1 MNFKRWLIGL
11 LLIICLFLSVSAI
24 GAVDD
29 SNQLVNDTTGDA
41 LTVSEG
47 DNLETADNEILSAGE
62 GSFSDLSGEISEKS
76 EYKLERDYTFN
87 EQTDSGLTGGIEI
100 SNNITIDGQGHTID
114 AKGKARI
121 FYIYISGTADITLKN
136 IIFTNA
142 RASYGGAIYWAPDY
156 GDGNIIN
163 CTFINN
169 VATGQSGGAAIYEY
183 AGISNVINSTFINNT
198 ASSYALYLPAT
209 KVFNSI
215 FLNNGQT
222 TLYGPNLEADYNW
235 FGNTVDNYDTAPSVT
250 TSIAVTKW
258 YVLNI
263 TTNSANNVATLTL
276 NNLYDGTEIKPC
288 DTYALPSVEFNVWG
302 TNATLNK
309 DKVTLDANGNG
320 SFGFTVTEAT
330 GNLTASC
337 DGVSFTKNVIN
348 LADEGTISALNTK
361 ITEAIANGESEVKLY
376 NDYNYTDSVLVK
388 NTIAGGSNNGIGIAT
403 DFTIDGQGF
412 TIGGNNKGG
421 RIIYFR
427 DSSKNLILKNINFV
441 NCKDAYGGAIYA
453 TCKNL
458 EIINCTFTDGTAT
471 GNPGAALYAN
481 VYGHYLIK
489 NSIFTN
495 NQLLAAGKNGGAI
508 AIYTNQGTTG
518 EILNCSF
525 INNQGTSRGGAIFV
539 NSNGGVG
546 GDTLNINGCLFKG
559 NVGNDVGSSIYIH
572 SPCSYS
578 ISNSIIL
585 DTGNCIILS
594 DAQGN
599 VDYNWWGCTVD
610 DYSTFAPENIKY
622 GTQTAQTIPVNKWL
636 YLDVVVD
643 NDNSVAFVSLN
654 NLNDGTVYENYALPK
669 ITLNVSATNANPN
682 TDTIT
687 LNENGQATINYEMT
701 DKTGTLTVSYD
712 DIEITKEIKLFVQD
726 SFTSLKKQIDE
737 NEESIFYLN
746 QEYTYNSGFDEGLTR
761 GIEITK
767 SITIDGNGYTIDAKG
782 LSNIFY
788 LNDDSNSQ
796 ILILK
801 NIIFANANGTN
812 GAAVYF
818 KGNKIE
824 IINCTFINNT
834 AQSQGDA
841 VYIDGAASNENEI
854 TGSTFINNSGAN
866 SVVYVNSN
874 AELNL
879 SNSIFIGN
887 YAAVDV
893 KGNANV
899 VADYNWWGNVDED
912 KTNAPNVDGATVNNW
927 LVLKI
932 TADTDTNIATVSLN
946 NLYDGNVV
954 SVYEN
959 YALPSINVDINGIN
973 VTVQKSTVTLDNEGK
988 ANTTLK
994 LLRPDAVLTASYEG
1008 IETNAEIHYVIV
1020 DDGSFKALNDIVRF
1034 SSEND
1039 VIELTQ
1045 DYVYSDSD
1053 TITTGIQITKTLTI
1067 NGNNHIIDA
1076 KGKSGIFLINSPNVV
1091 FKNIIFKNGIFDNGG
1106 AIYASQNADYL
1117 TVDNCTFI
1125 NNTATNTDGGAI
1137 WSGSYYFG
1145 RIVNSTF
1152 INNTSVEDGAAFF
1165 TYSFYEDAVVDR
1177 CVFINNSAQYSVI
1190 YAYYMYD
1197 FHDSIFLDNVGDK
1210 LIGGRYAS
1218 SGTVGNN
1225 WYGNTYD
1232 DYNSQPV
1239 QMAVYNYNWLYL
1251 NIKFNETHA
1260 IVSLNNL
1267 YTKSSGS
1274 SSVYS
1279 NYNLPEITLNVN
1291 STTLN
1296 LETDTI
1302 TLDSKGKAIVPYALI
1317 GDEGALTVSYGGISF
1332 TKDRVLPEFGSLQ
1345 TLIDNAEENSIIELS
1360 QNYTYNAA
1368 DEITKGIII
1377 NKNIT
1382 IDGKGHT
1389 IDVKQMTRIF
1399 NVQALN
1405 VTFKNIIF
1413 VNGKSNL
1420 RYDDGGNHGGAIYYK
1435 LDNTEAVNFNV
1446 INCTFINN
1454 IADVDNYNMKYS
1466 GGAIYIKAN
1475 EGRYNIED
1483 CTFINNTAKD
1493 KGGAIYLN
1501 TKNAE
1506 ISLYNSTFMGNKA
1519 EHDGALYVET
1529 NATDVTIDKCLFR
1542 GNGATA
1548 TSSYSS
1554 NGNAIIWKSINDSG
1568 NSVLKNSIIIDN
1580 GYNKANTQYTFLLIS
1595 GNVNID
1601 GNWWG
1606 TTYQNHP
1613 ETFNSFFVNGATPNS
1628 WLFIKSEVF
1637 PEKLNFNET
1646 ATVKYVLYS
1655 HDGTQISEF
1664 DNTKLPYV
1672 EFDVICDKGE
1682 LNKDHVSLNEEF
1694 IYMPTQ
1700 PGNALIDIYCNSL
1713 PYETTI
1719 HGSYFGLK
1727 VDIPFVM
1734 YANQNNLNINKLI
1747 KTANNY
1753 YTHVTVTCNDS
1764 SILGIDQQSSN
1775 KYISAYTKGGTA
1787 KLTFSYD
1794 GYYSGYPDAE
1804 ELELVVNVFKVP
1816 LTINVT
1822 NIEGNEITLNVG
1834 DTLDLDIAFEIDPIH
1849 KGYAPAWMTLGF
1861 KCDSSIIS
1869 FTYDN
1874 GERPENG
1881 SYYPTGHIV
1890 TKIGGTTNLT
1900 LYSTS
1905 SKFAFENYTL
1915 KITVNKIPTEIT
1927 LDDDDSFKVDDT
1939 SKLNSTFL
1947 INGTPST
1954 VALIYESSD
1963 ENVINFTSS
1972 AGDFKA
1978 IGNGTA
1984 VLTVRFAG
1992 NSTHE
1997 NSSKTITVTVTKY
2010 ETTTSITS
2018 DKELSLKI
2026 DDESQITVD
2035 LTCEGVSLVGVINYA
2050 SSDESVAIVDSN
2062 GKITAV
2068 GEGSAIITAKYDGN
2082 YKYANSSDSLMVT
2095 VSKIDSSITINTDN
2109 PLEINVFDESQ
2120 IDAVLNHI
2128 GNLSYAS
2135 SNPEVVTVNQT
2146 TGRITAKAGGRANI
2160 TVSYSGDNKYEKAED
2175 VNLTVIVKK
2184 LPSHITVDGSIS
2196 VDVDANNNIVATID
2210 NDRTLRYVSANPS
2223 IVTVDENT
2231 GVITG
2236 VIGGTANVTVI
2247 FDEDGQYLADE
2258 ANVTVTV
2265 NKLQSTFT
2273 IENPLIEMDVY
2284 GNALIVAS
2292 SNNDGEI
2299 SYASCDV
2306 LIATVDGNNVTALKG
2321 GKVNITLSVAETDR
2335 YLSNATNITVTINK
2349 LQSTIVVT
2357 DAITVNVDERKSLD
2371 ATVDKNRQLRYLST
2385 NPNIVTVNSD
2395 GEITGVIGGT
2405 ANVTVIFDEDDQYL
2419 GSEVNV
2425 TVTVNKLQ
2433 STFTIENPIIEMDV
2447 YGNALIIAS
2456 SNNDGEITYVSCDAL
2471 IATVDGNK
2479 VTALKGG
2486 KVNVT
2491 VSVAETERYLA
2502 NETNVTIT
2510 VNKLQSTIA
2519 AVTSMSVDVDGTND
2533 IVASVDENRQLR
2545 FVSCNGSIV
2554 SVGELTGVVTG
2565 VIGGTANVTVIFDE
2579 DGQYLGSEVNVTVT
2593 VNKLHSTFTIDN
2605 PVIEMDVYG
2614 NALIIASSNNDGEI
2628 TYVSCDALIATVD
2641 GNKVTALKGGKVNV
2655 TVSVAETERY
2665 LANETN
2671 VTITV
2676 NKLQS
2681 TIAAVTSMSVDVDG
2695 TNDIVASV
2703 DENRQ
2708 LRFVSCNGSI
2718 VSVGELTGVVTGV
2731 IGGTANVTV
2740 IFDEDDQYLRSEVNV
2755 TVTVNKLRS
2764 TFTIDDPSIFVDVYG
2779 NVLIDISSNND
2790 GILSFVSC
2798 DDSIATVDGNNVTGL
2813 KGGKVNVTVSAV
2825 ETERYLANE
2834 TYVTIT
2840 VNKIQPTIVVASSMS
2855 VDVDET
2861 KSMGATVNENRP
2873 LYYLSTNSSIVTVN
2887 ANGEIT
2893 GIIGGTA
2900 IVEVIFDEDD
2910 QYLADKVSVTVTVK
2924 KLPSI
2929 FTNGPMSLSVDE
2941 NATINSVLNHDG
2953 AVHYEFDSTKLNVTE
2968 DGLVIAL
2975 AGGVH
2980 TIVVIFDG
2988 NERYLENSS
2997 TVTVTVS
3004 RLPADYEDEAI
3015 NLTVFDTSNIEYL
3028 ITGYDHTNSV
3038 YSSSN
3043 ETVFT
3048 VDSNGIIT
3056 AHAGGSAL
3064 LNIKFPETDRYL
3076 GDSINITVN
3085 IKKLPTILTAE
3096 NQISVNAYETKD
3108 LGIIAN
3114 HNRQLIYESSNPNI
3128 VTVDDDGLIKGII
3141 GGTAFITVRYDED
3154 GQYLANSTRVDV
3166 TVNKLPSNINVET
3179 QAFEM
3184 YIDDEAIIQAT
3195 TDNDGGLFFTTKSS
3209 IISLSGNGKVTGLS
3223 EGTADVIIAV
3233 FETDTHLSNRTT
3245 LKVTVKKIPT
3255 AINVEELQLTIDVDD
3270 SILINASLNHTG
3282 AGPLTY
3288 TSSNP
3293 EVVSVDGD
3301 GRICALIG
3309 GEANI
3314 TVSYSGDDKYVAAE
3328 DVIVNVVSNRL
3339 PTVIQVNETISV
3351 DVYGNNTIIVLNG
3364 EGRHVHYLST
3374 NPDIVTVNESTGVIT
3389 GVIGGTANVT
3399 VIFDENERYLP
3410 GEVNVTVTVN
3420 KLPSIFTNGP
3430 MSLSVDENAIIN
3442 SVLNHGGAVRYEFDS
3457 TKLNV
3462 TGDGLVIA
3470 LAGGVHTIVVIF
3482 DGNERYL
3489 ENTSTVTVTVNRLP
3503 AEYDGSPINLS
3514 VFDTSNIE
3522 NIVIGY
3528 DHTSSVY
3535 SSSNETVFTVD
3546 ENGLITAHAGGSAQ
3560 LNIQIPETDRYNA
3573 DSINITVN
3581 VEKLPSIFTGDNQI
3595 SVKVGETKDL
3605 AVKVNHNRQLI
3616 YESGNL
3622 DIVTVDD
3629 NGLIKGIIGGTA
3641 FITVRYDGD
3650 DQYLANSTKVSVT
3663 VNKLPSN
3670 INVETPPITIH
3681 IGDETRVNATTD
3693 NDGGLFFT
3701 TNSSIISLSGDGK
3714 VTGLSQGTADIV
3726 IAVFET
3732 DTHLSNRTTLK
3743 VTVKKIP
3750 TAISV
3755 EGLQLTVDVDES
3767 ILINASL
3774 NHPEAGPLNFTS
3786 SNPEVVSVDGEGR
3799 ICALIGGEANITI
3812 SYEGNDK
3819 YAAAQ
3824 DVIVNVVSNRLPT
3837 VIKVNDTFSLK
3848 VDDSVMIGAFPSH
3861 DGMQLKYLV
3870 GNSSVITIDG
3880 ATGEITAIAEG
3891 VTDVTISC
3899 EGTDKYLKA
3908 ENVTVSVEVTRIQ
3921 TEINISSENPIEIN
3935 VFDESAI
3942 IARLNYT
3949 QAGILTYTSSDEN
3962 VVTVDGDG
3970 MITAIGGG
3978 KANITVSYAG
3988 NYKYAPAE
3996 NVTVSVVVNKLAS
4009 SIIVDDE
4016 LSVDV
4021 DNSKSLNAYME
4032 IDRPLRYVS
4041 NNESIAFVDDYG
4053 FVTGLIGG
4061 KTNITVIFD
4070 GDSQYEGCE
4079 ANVTV
4084 TVNKLASKI
4093 DVESQHLVIEVGS
4106 NAEIIATTNS
4116 DAYLAYVSLN
4126 STIASV
4132 NGIVVTGVIGG
4143 TVNVTVSVPES
4154 DRYLASEVNVTV
4166 VVNKLQSVI
4175 IIEND
4180 NLEVDVDGTVN
4191 IVATTNSDG
4200 NLTYVSLDSAVAS
4213 VEGNVVTGVAGGT
4226 VKVSVSVAETDKY
4239 LANEANVTV
4248 VVNKLQSVINLES
4261 DSLVVDVDGTV
4272 NIVATTNSDGNLTY
4286 VSLDSAVA
4294 SVEGNVV
4301 TGVAGGTVKVSVSV
4315 AETDK
4320 YLANEANV
4328 TVVVNKL
4335 QSVINL
4341 ESDSLVVDVDG
4352 NVLINASTNSDAGLT
4367 YVSLDPAV
4375 AAVEGNVVTGISS
4388 GIVNVTLSV
4397 SETARYLAKD
4407 MNVTVTVNKAKSVIS
4422 ANNITVYVDE
4432 TKSIDAT
4439 LNVDGNLR
4447 YINNNPELV
4456 LIDETGVVKG
4466 LIGGTAKITIIFDE
4480 TDKYL
4485 GSEVNVTVTVNK
4497 LHSVIDLESDSLVVE
4512 VEGNVLINASTN
4524 SDAGLI
4530 YESLDE
4536 SVATVNLNNVTALI
4550 GGKVIVSV
4558 SVPESDRYLKNSVN
4572 VTVVVK
4578 KHDSII
4584 SIENDEIAVEVDG
4597 KQQIVASTNS
4607 DRPII
4612 FFTTSPI
4619 ISIGGTGMVTGV
4631 SNGTAEVI
4639 LNVAESDKYS
4649 ANTSVVIVKVNKVP
4663 TAISVNES
4671 ISVTVD
4677 DEINVNAAL
4686 NHEGQLSF
4694 TSLDESIA
4702 SVDAQGNIKAVK
4714 VGKTQIIVSFEENEK
4729 YLGNSIT
4736 VDVTVNKMDIPI
4748 NDTIS
4753 MDLQDASR
4761 TPTFSIDLPNA
4772 TGNFS
4777 VIVDGKEIGPVGLKE
4792 GKANITVP
4800 ELAYGSHNVTVVYSG
4815 DDKYGSI
4822 AQNTTVNITKPVLS
4836 ENKDIAMLYTANAEY
4851 KVHVTVEGKAI
4862 FGQIVTFKFNGKT
4875 YDVKTDK
4882 NGYATFK
4889 LPTAKPKKAKYTITA
4904 TFHNVTVK
4912 NKVKV
4917 NSIIKA
4923 KNLKIKKS
4931 KRVVKI
4937 KVSLKKVNGKYL
4949 KGKQLKLKIKGK
4961 TLKAK
4966 TNKKGVAT
4974 FKLKKKVLKK
4984 LKAGKKY
4991 KYKVIYGKDVVTKKL
5006 KVKR

>member
-1 MNFKRWLIGL
+1 MDMNFKKS
-11 LLIICLFLSVSAI
+11 LIIMLSVLFVLMVISSVNATDSLTDTVNATNENVD
-24 GAVDD
+24 AV
-29 SNQLVNDTTGDA
+29 NLANDENDG
-41 LTVSEG
+41 
-47 DNLETADNEILSAGE
+47 EILGDGDVGTFDELYSEINGNTSKNYIE
-62 GSFSDLSGEISEKS
+62 LGKDYHGSYDNG
-76 EYKLERDYTFN
+76 N
-87 EQTDSGLTGGIEI
+87 GIQI
-100 SNNITIDGQGHTID
+100 NRANVVIDGKGHTID
-114 AKGKARI
+114 C
-121 FYIYISGTADITLKN
+121 SGESSRMFNIRVDGITLKN
-136 IIFTNA
+136 ITFIGGTYG
-142 RASYGGAIYWAPDY
+142 YGGAIYTNKY
-156 GDGNIIN
+156 ITIIN
-163 CTFINN
+163 CTFKDNHATGTGSGYGGGAIYCSNIKISAYNCKFINN
-169 VATGQSGGAAIYEY
+169 HANLNGGAILAAGSSSDDMEIFNCTFVDNVADDSGGAIYTKAY
-183 AGISNVINSTFINNT
+183 NRLGNVINSTFIHNNAKTGGVIYNYADAANIDRCIFINNT
-198 ASSYALYLPAT
+198 AT
-209 KVFNSI
+209 NSI
-215 FLNNGQT
+215 FFEYGISVNNSILINNIAEKMFDSGSPTIGNNWWGTTADNYQDGVMIDGKAITKYYVLDMYLDNNNGEATVSLNNFYENGILISSYQ
-222 TLYGPNLEADYNW
+222 D
-235 FGNTVDNYDTAPSVT
+235 
-250 TSIAVTKW
+250 
-258 YVLNI
+258 
-263 TTNSANNVATLTL
+263 
-276 NNLYDGTEIKPC
+276 
-288 DTYALPSVEFNVWG
+288 YALPSIKFNIKAIG
-302 TNATLNK
+302 TTADGDSIVL
-309 DKVTLDANGNG
+309 G
-320 SFGFTVTEAT
+320 SSGVNTFTY
-330 GNLTASC
+330 
-337 DGVSFTKNVIN
+337 N
-348 LADEGTISALNTK
+348 LADAYSIS
-361 ITEAIANGESEVKLY
+361 I
-376 NDYNYTDSVLVK
+376 
-388 NTIAGGSNNGIGIAT
+388 NNGLIELTREIKPTFILLNNKIAT
-403 DFTIDGQGF
+403 DGVNEINLEQDYEWDSSKDASLTKGITFAKDMTIDGQ
-412 TIGGNNKGG
+412 
-421 RIIYFR
+421 
-427 DSSKNLILKNINFV
+427 SHV
-441 NCKDAYGGAIYA
+441 
-453 TCKNL
+453 
-458 EIINCTFTDGTAT
+458 
-471 GNPGAALYAN
+471 
-481 VYGHYLIK
+481 
-489 NSIFTN
+489 
-495 NQLLAAGKNGGAI
+495 
-508 AIYTNQGTTG
+508 
-518 EILNCSF
+518 
-525 INNQGTSRGGAIFV
+525 
-539 NSNGGVG
+539 
-546 GDTLNINGCLFKG
+546 
-559 NVGNDVGSSIYIH
+559 
-572 SPCSYS
+572 
-578 ISNSIIL
+578 
-585 DTGNCIILS
+585 
-594 DAQGN
+594 
-599 VDYNWWGCTVD
+599 
-610 DYSTFAPENIKY
+610 
-622 GTQTAQTIPVNKWL
+622 
-636 YLDVVVD
+636 
-643 NDNSVAFVSLN
+643 
-654 NLNDGTVYENYALPK
+654 
-669 ITLNVSATNANPN
+669 
-682 TDTIT
+682 
-687 LNENGQATINYEMT
+687 
-701 DKTGTLTVSYD
+701 
-712 DIEITKEIKLFVQD
+712 
-726 SFTSLKKQIDE
+726 
-737 NEESIFYLN
+737 
-746 QEYTYNSGFDEGLTR
+746 
-761 GIEITK
+761 
-767 SITIDGNGYTIDAKG
+767 IDAKG
-782 LSNIFY
+782 SINIFY
-788 LNDDSNSQ
+788 FDDISGSYS
-796 ILILK
+796 LTLK
-801 NIIFANANGTN
+801 NIIFKNAITTTN

-824 IINCTFINNT
+824 IVNCTFINNT
-834 AQSQGDA
+834 ADLNGD
-841 VYIDGAASNENEI
+841 VIYIADSKSNSNKI
-854 TGSTFINNSGAN
+854 TESLFINNSGVN
-866 SVVYVNSN
+866 SVVYSN
-874 AELNL
+874 LDATDAKLELT
-879 SNSIFIGN
+879 NSIFLKN
-887 YAAVDV
+887 S
-893 KGNANV
+893 
-899 VADYNWWGNVDED
+899 
-912 KTNAPNVDGATVNNW
+912 ATVNIKGTSNVIVEHNWCGNTIENYDDSDVSKVDGVTLNNW
-927 LVLKI
+927 LFLKI
-932 TADTDTNIATVSLN
+932 DADAVLSGNATLSLN
-946 NLYDGNVV
+946 NIYDGSEV
-954 SVYEN
+954 SVYGG
-959 YALPSINVDINGIN
+959 YSLPTLTLNLGGLNTSVQVSSISLDGDGQATYKFKMNKTNG
-973 VTVQKSTVTLDNEGK
+973 T
-988 ANTTLK
+988 
-994 LLRPDAVLTASYEG
+994 LTASYEDVTTTKELQY
-1008 IETNAEIHYVIV
+1008 ITN
-1020 DDGSFKALNDIVRF
+1020 DDGSFKALNEIIWF

-1039 VIELTQ
+1039 VIELTH
-1045 DYVYSDSD
+1045 DFVYSDSD
-1053 TITTGIQITKTLTI
+1053 TLTPGIQITKTLTI
-1067 NGNNHIIDA
+1067 NGNNHMIDA

-1091 FKNIIFKNGIFDNGG
+1091 FKNIIFKNGIFEKGG
-1106 AIYASQNADYL
+1106 AIYASQNADHL

-1137 WSGSYYFG
+1137 WSGSYRFG

-1152 INNTSVEDGAAFF
+1152 INNTAVEDGAAFF
-1165 TYSFYEDAVVDR
+1165 TYSFYEDAVIDR
-1177 CVFINNSAQYSVI
+1177 CLFINNSAQYTVI
-1190 YAYYMYD
+1190 YADYLYD
-1197 FHDSIFLDNVGDK
+1197 LHDSIFLDNVGNK
-1210 LIGGRYAS
+1210 LIDGTYAYY
-1218 SGTVGNN
+1218 GTVGNN
-1225 WYGNTYD
+1225 WYGNTFD

-1239 QMAVYNYNWLYL
+1239 QMPVYNYNWLYL

-1296 LETDTI
+1296 LETDAI
-1302 TLDSKGKAIVPYALI
+1302 TLDSNGRAIVSYTMI
-1317 GDEGALTVSYGGISF
+1317 GENGALTVSYGAISL
-1332 TKDRVLPEFGSLQ
+1332 TRDRVLPEFNSLQ
-1345 TLIDNAEENSIIELS
+1345 TLIDNAQENSVIELT
-1360 QNYTYNAA
+1360 QNYTYNAE

-1389 IDVKQMTRIF
+1389 IDAKDKSRIF
-1399 NVQALN
+1399 NIQALG

-1413 VNGKSNL
+1413 ANGNS
-1420 RYDDGGNHGGAIYYK
+1420 DHGSAICYEN
-1435 LDNTEAVNFNV
+1435 DNTEKINFE
-1446 INCTFINN
+1446 IFNCTFVNN
-1454 IADVDNYNMKYS
+1454 TANNPPS
-1466 GGAIYIKAN
+1466 LFEGSGAIYIKTN
-1475 EGRYNIED
+1475 CGDYKIIDSKFE
-1483 CTFINNTAKD
+1483 NNKAIPLGYAMS

-1501 TKNAE
+1501 VKNSE
-1506 ISLYNSTFMGNKA
+1506 VTIYNSSFISNSAYNG
-1519 EHDGALYVET
+1519 GALYVQTDNSET
-1529 NATDVTIDKCLFR
+1529 IIDKSLFR
-1542 GNGATA
+1542 NNNYYSTDSNRAT
-1548 TSSYSS
+1548 TIFWKTTND
-1554 NGNAIIWKSINDSG
+1554 NGNNM
-1568 NSVLKNSIIIDN
+1568 VKNSIFLDN
-1580 GYNKANTQYTFLLIS
+1580 RDSVWDNYATFVLNS

-1601 GNWWG
+1601 DNWWG
-1606 TTYQNHP
+1606 STRNNYNQFGQSNYIYTI
-1613 ETFNSFFVNGATPNS
+1613 GITPNS
-1628 WLFIKSEVF
+1628 WLF
-1637 PEKLNFNET
+1637 LNASVSSYIVPYNKT
-1646 ATVKYVLYS
+1646 STIYYILNSY
-1655 HDGTQISEF
+1655 DGENISNY
-1664 DNTKLPYV
+1664 DVSKLPHV
-1672 EFDVICDKGE
+1672 EFNVECDIGQLSK
-1682 LNKDHVSLNEEF
+1682 NNVSLDEEL
-1694 IYMPTQ
+1694 IYKSTL
-1700 PGNALIDIYCNSL
+1700 GNSIISITINNR
-1713 PYETTI
+1713 PYEFT
-1719 HGSYFGLK
+1719 LK
-1727 VDIPFVM
+1727 GPGIIPIVDEPFII
-1734 YANQNNLNINKLI
+1734 YANQGVSKRSLI
-1747 KTANNY
+1747 KTANGLYNP
-1753 YTHVTVTCNDS
+1753 VTITCNDTTL
-1764 SILGIDQQSSN
+1764 INLNGNHDID
-1775 KYISAYTKGGTA
+1775 AYSGKEGTV
-1787 KLTFSYD
+1787 KLTFTNTALTNYATDSYD
-1794 GYYSGYPDAE
+1794 FIVKVSQ
-1804 ELELVVNVFKVP
+1804 VP
-1816 LTINVT
+1816 LNITVT
-1822 NIEGNEITLNVG
+1822 NIESNEILLNVG
-1834 DTLDLDIAFEIDPIH
+1834 DTLNLDIAFEIDSTH
-1849 KGYAPAWMTLGF
+1849 AGYAPAWQILGF
-1861 KCDSSIIS
+1861 ECDSNIIS
-1869 FTYDN
+1869 FTYDD
-1874 GERPENG
+1874 GARPDNG
-1881 SYYPTGHIV
+1881 SYYPTGHINAKV
-1890 TKIGGTTNLT
+1890 GGTTNLT
-1900 LYSTS
+1900 IYSTS
-1905 SKFAFENYTL
+1905 KKFKWENYTI

-1939 SKLNSTFL
+1939 SKLNATFL

-1954 VALIYESSD
+1954 ASLIYESSD
-1963 ENVINFTSS
+1963 ENVINFTSNT
-1972 AGDFKA
+1972 GDFKA
-1978 IGNGTA
+1978 VGNGTA

-2018 DKELSLKI
+2018 DKELSLKV
-2026 DDESQITVD
+2026 DDESQISAD
-2035 LTCEGVSLVGVINYA
+2035 LTSEDPSFAGVISYA

-2068 GEGSAIITAKYDGN
+2068 GEGSVIITAKYDGN

-2109 PLEINVFDESQ
+2109 PLQINVFDESQ

-2160 TVSYSGDNKYEKAED
+2160 TVSYSGDHKYTKAED

-2184 LPSHITVDGSIS
+2184 LPSHITVDGAIS

-2210 NDRTLRYVSANPS
+2210 NGRTLRYVSANPS
-2223 IVTVDENT
+2223 IVTVDEST

-2273 IENPLIEMDVY
+2273 IESPMIEMDVY
-2284 GNALIVAS
+2284 GNALIIAS

-2299 SYASCDV
+2299 TYVSCDA
-2306 LIATVDGNNVTALKG
+2306 LIATVNGNNVTALKG
-2321 GKVNITLSVAETDR
+2321 GKVNVTLSVAETDR
-2335 YLSNATNITVTINK
+2335 YLANATNITVTVNK
-2349 LQSTIVVT
+2349 LQSTIVVV
-2357 DAITVNVDERKSLD
+2357 DAITINVDESKLLG
-2371 ATVDKNRQLRYLST
+2371 ATVDENRQLRFESADSG
-2385 NPNIVTVNSD
+2385 IVTVNDD

-2425 TVTVNKLQ
+2425 TVTVNKLEA
-2433 STFTIENPIIEMDV
+2433 TINVEPISVDV
-2447 YGNALIIAS
+2447 YQNKSLNAQIIS
-2456 SNNDGEITYVSCDAL
+2456 DGDILYTSTNPSIVTVNEIGYVTGV
-2471 IATVDGNK
+2471 I
-2479 VTALKGG
+2479 GG

-2491 VSVAETERYLA
+2491 ISVGETNRYLA
-2502 NETNVTIT
+2502 
-2510 VNKLQSTIA
+2510 K
-2519 AVTSMSVDVDGTND
+2519 
-2533 IVASVDENRQLR
+2533 
-2545 FVSCNGSIV
+2545 
-2554 SVGELTGVVTG
+2554 
-2565 VIGGTANVTVIFDE
+2565 VI
-2579 DGQYLGSEVNVTVT
+2579 NVTVT
-2593 VNKLHSTFTIDN
+2593 VN
-2605 PVIEMDVYG
+2605 
-2614 NALIIASSNNDGEI
+2614 
-2628 TYVSCDALIATVD
+2628 
-2641 GNKVTALKGGKVNV
+2641 
-2655 TVSVAETERY
+2655 
-2665 LANETN
+2665 
-2671 VTITV
+2671 
-2676 NKLQS
+2676 
-2681 TIAAVTSMSVDVDG
+2681 
-2695 TNDIVASV
+2695 
-2703 DENRQ
+2703 
-2708 LRFVSCNGSI
+2708 
-2718 VSVGELTGVVTGV
+2718 
-2731 IGGTANVTV
+2731 
-2740 IFDEDDQYLRSEVNV
+2740 
-2755 TVTVNKLRS
+2755 
-2764 TFTIDDPSIFVDVYG
+2764 
-2779 NVLIDISSNND
+2779 
-2790 GILSFVSC
+2790 
-2798 DDSIATVDGNNVTGL
+2798 
-2813 KGGKVNVTVSAV
+2813 
-2825 ETERYLANE
+2825 
-2834 TYVTIT
+2834 
-2840 VNKIQPTIVVASSMS
+2840 
-2855 VDVDET
+2855 
-2861 KSMGATVNENRP
+2861 
-2873 LYYLSTNSSIVTVN
+2873 
-2887 ANGEIT
+2887 
-2893 GIIGGTA
+2893 
-2900 IVEVIFDEDD
+2900 
-2910 QYLADKVSVTVTVK
+2910 

-2941 NATINSVLNHDG
+2941 NATINSTLNHDG
-2953 AVHYEFDSTKLNVTE
+2953 KVRYEFDSTKLNVTE

-2975 AGGVH
+2975 SGGVH
-2980 TIVVIFDG
+2980 TIVVKFDG
-2988 NERYLENSS
+2988 NEIYLENAS

-3004 RLPADYEDEAI
+3004 RLPADYVDEPI
-3015 NLTVFDTSNIEYL
+3015 NLTVFETSNIEFL
-3028 ITGYDHTNSV
+3028 IEGYDHTNSQ

-3048 VDSNGIIT
+3048 VDSNGLIT
-3056 AHAGGSAL
+3056 ANAGGSAL

-3076 GDSINITVN
+3076 GNSINITVN
-3085 IKKLPTILTAE
+3085 VKKLPTILTAD
-3096 NQISVNAYETKD
+3096 NQISVKVDETKN
-3108 LGIIAN
+3108 LAVSVN
-3114 HNRQLIYESSNPNI
+3114 HNRQLIYESSNPDI
-3128 VTVDDDGLIKGII
+3128 VTVDDNGLIKGII

-3154 GQYLANSTRVDV
+3154 GQYLANST
-3166 TVNKLPSNINVET
+3166 
-3179 QAFEM
+3179 
-3184 YIDDEAIIQAT
+3184 
-3195 TDNDGGLFFTTKSS
+3195 
-3209 IISLSGNGKVTGLS
+3209 
-3223 EGTADVIIAV
+3223 
-3233 FETDTHLSNRTT
+3233 
-3245 LKVTVKKIPT
+3245 
-3255 AINVEELQLTIDVDD
+3255 
-3270 SILINASLNHTG
+3270 
-3282 AGPLTY
+3282 
-3288 TSSNP
+3288 
-3293 EVVSVDGD
+3293 
-3301 GRICALIG
+3301 
-3309 GEANI
+3309 
-3314 TVSYSGDDKYVAAE
+3314 
-3328 DVIVNVVSNRL
+3328 
-3339 PTVIQVNETISV
+3339 
-3351 DVYGNNTIIVLNG
+3351 
-3364 EGRHVHYLST
+3364 
-3374 NPDIVTVNESTGVIT
+3374 
-3389 GVIGGTANVT
+3389 
-3399 VIFDENERYLP
+3399 
-3410 GEVNVTVTVN
+3410 
-3420 KLPSIFTNGP
+3420 
-3430 MSLSVDENAIIN
+3430 
-3442 SVLNHGGAVRYEFDS
+3442 
-3457 TKLNV
+3457 
-3462 TGDGLVIA
+3462 
-3470 LAGGVHTIVVIF
+3470 
-3482 DGNERYL
+3482 
-3489 ENTSTVTVTVNRLP
+3489 
-3503 AEYDGSPINLS
+3503 
-3514 VFDTSNIE
+3514 
-3522 NIVIGY
+3522 
-3528 DHTSSVY
+3528 
-3535 SSSNETVFTVD
+3535 
-3546 ENGLITAHAGGSAQ
+3546 
-3560 LNIQIPETDRYNA
+3560 
-3573 DSINITVN
+3573 
-3581 VEKLPSIFTGDNQI
+3581 
-3595 SVKVGETKDL
+3595 
-3605 AVKVNHNRQLI
+3605 
-3616 YESGNL
+3616 
-3622 DIVTVDD
+3622 
-3629 NGLIKGIIGGTA
+3629 
-3641 FITVRYDGD
+3641 
-3650 DQYLANSTKVSVT
+3650 KVSVT

-3670 INVETPPITIH
+3670 INVETQPITIY
-3681 IGDETRVNATTD
+3681 IDDDATVIATTD

-3701 TNSSIISLSGDGK
+3701 TNSSFISLSGDGK
-3714 VTGLSQGTADIV
+3714 VTGVSEGTADIV

-3750 TAISV
+3750 TSISV

-3786 SNPEVVSVDGEGR
+3786 SNPEVVSVDGDGR

-3812 SYEGNDK
+3812 SYAGDDK
-3819 YAAAQ
+3819 YIEAQ

-3837 VIKVNDTFSLK
+3837 VIKVNGTFSLK
-3848 VDDSVMIGAFPSH
+3848 VDDSVLIGAFPNH
-3861 DGMQLKYLV
+3861 DGMQLKYMV

-3921 TEINISSENPIEIN
+3921 TEINISSVNPIEIN

-3942 IARLNYT
+3942 TASLNYP

-3962 VVTVDGDG
+3962 VVTVDEDG
-3970 MITAIGGG
+3970 IIAAIGGG
-3978 KANITVSYAG
+3978 KANITISYAG

-4213 VEGNVVTGVAGGT
+4213 VDGNVVTGVSEGV

-4239 LANEANVTV
+4239 HANEANVTV

-4301 TGVAGGTVKVSVSV
+4301 TGVSGGTVKVSVSV

-4341 ESDSLVVDVDG
+4341 EGDSLVVDVDG

-4649 ANTSVVIVKVNKVP
+4649 ANTSVVTVKVNKVP
-4663 TAISVNES
+4663 TAIIVNES

-4677 DEINVNAAL
+4677 DEINLNATL
-4686 NHEGQLSF
+4686 DHEGQLSF

-4736 VDVTVNKMDIPI
+4736 VDVTVNKIDIPI

-4777 VIVDGKEIGPVGLKE
+4777 VIVDGKEIGPVSLKD

-4836 ENKDIAMLYTANAEY
+4836 ENKDIAMLYTANAVY
-4851 KVHVTVEGKAI
+4851 KVHVTVEGKAVV
-4862 FGQIVTFKFNGKT
+4862 GQNVTFKFNGKT

-4882 NGYATFK
+4882 NGYAAFK
-4889 LPTAKPKKAKYTITA
+4889 LPSAKPKKAKYVITA

-4912 NKVKV
+4912 NNVKV

-4931 KRVVKI
+4931 RKVVKI
-4937 KVSLKKVNGKYL
+4937 RVSLKKVNGKYL

-4974 FKLKKKVLKK
+4974 FKLKKNVLKK
-4984 LKAGKKY
+4984 LKVGKKY
-4991 KYKVIYGKDVVTKKL
+4991 KYRVSYGKDAVTKKL

>member
-1 MNFKRWLIGL
+1 ME
-11 LLIICLFLSVSAI
+11 VS
-24 GAVDD
+24 
-29 SNQLVNDTTGDA
+29 
-41 LTVSEG
+41 
-47 DNLETADNEILSAGE
+47 
-62 GSFSDLSGEISEKS
+62 
-76 EYKLERDYTFN
+76 
-87 EQTDSGLTGGIEI
+87 
-100 SNNITIDGQGHTID
+100 
-114 AKGKARI
+114 
-121 FYIYISGTADITLKN
+121 
-136 IIFTNA
+136 
-142 RASYGGAIYWAPDY
+142 
-156 GDGNIIN
+156 
-163 CTFINN
+163 
-169 VATGQSGGAAIYEY
+169 
-183 AGISNVINSTFINNT
+183 
-198 ASSYALYLPAT
+198 
-209 KVFNSI
+209 
-215 FLNNGQT
+215 
-222 TLYGPNLEADYNW
+222 
-235 FGNTVDNYDTAPSVT
+235 
-250 TSIAVTKW
+250 
-258 YVLNI
+258 
-263 TTNSANNVATLTL
+263 
-276 NNLYDGTEIKPC
+276 
-288 DTYALPSVEFNVWG
+288 
-302 TNATLNK
+302 
-309 DKVTLDANGNG
+309 
-320 SFGFTVTEAT
+320 
-330 GNLTASC
+330 
-337 DGVSFTKNVIN
+337 
-348 LADEGTISALNTK
+348 
-361 ITEAIANGESEVKLY
+361 
-376 NDYNYTDSVLVK
+376 
-388 NTIAGGSNNGIGIAT
+388 
-403 DFTIDGQGF
+403 
-412 TIGGNNKGG
+412 
-421 RIIYFR
+421 
-427 DSSKNLILKNINFV
+427 
-441 NCKDAYGGAIYA
+441 
-453 TCKNL
+453 
-458 EIINCTFTDGTAT
+458 
-471 GNPGAALYAN
+471 
-481 VYGHYLIK
+481 
-489 NSIFTN
+489 
-495 NQLLAAGKNGGAI
+495 
-508 AIYTNQGTTG
+508 
-518 EILNCSF
+518 
-525 INNQGTSRGGAIFV
+525 
-539 NSNGGVG
+539 
-546 GDTLNINGCLFKG
+546 
-559 NVGNDVGSSIYIH
+559 
-572 SPCSYS
+572 
-578 ISNSIIL
+578 
-585 DTGNCIILS
+585 
-594 DAQGN
+594 
-599 VDYNWWGCTVD
+599 
-610 DYSTFAPENIKY
+610 
-622 GTQTAQTIPVNKWL
+622 
-636 YLDVVVD
+636 
-643 NDNSVAFVSLN
+643 
-654 NLNDGTVYENYALPK
+654 
-669 ITLNVSATNANPN
+669 
-682 TDTIT
+682 
-687 LNENGQATINYEMT
+687 
-701 DKTGTLTVSYD
+701 
-712 DIEITKEIKLFVQD
+712 
-726 SFTSLKKQIDE
+726 
-737 NEESIFYLN
+737 
-746 QEYTYNSGFDEGLTR
+746 
-761 GIEITK
+761 
-767 SITIDGNGYTIDAKG
+767 
-782 LSNIFY
+782 
-788 LNDDSNSQ
+788 
-796 ILILK
+796 
-801 NIIFANANGTN
+801 
-812 GAAVYF
+812 
-818 KGNKIE
+818 
-824 IINCTFINNT
+824 
-834 AQSQGDA
+834 
-841 VYIDGAASNENEI
+841 
-854 TGSTFINNSGAN
+854 
-866 SVVYVNSN
+866 
-874 AELNL
+874 
-879 SNSIFIGN
+879 
-887 YAAVDV
+887 
-893 KGNANV
+893 
-899 VADYNWWGNVDED
+899 
-912 KTNAPNVDGATVNNW
+912 
-927 LVLKI
+927 
-932 TADTDTNIATVSLN
+932 
-946 NLYDGNVV
+946 
-954 SVYEN
+954 
-959 YALPSINVDINGIN
+959 
-973 VTVQKSTVTLDNEGK
+973 
-988 ANTTLK
+988 
-994 LLRPDAVLTASYEG
+994 
-1008 IETNAEIHYVIV
+1008 
-1020 DDGSFKALNDIVRF
+1020 
-1034 SSEND
+1034 
-1039 VIELTQ
+1039 
-1045 DYVYSDSD
+1045 
-1053 TITTGIQITKTLTI
+1053 
-1067 NGNNHIIDA
+1067 
-1076 KGKSGIFLINSPNVV
+1076 
-1091 FKNIIFKNGIFDNGG
+1091 
-1106 AIYASQNADYL
+1106 
-1117 TVDNCTFI
+1117 
-1125 NNTATNTDGGAI
+1125 
-1137 WSGSYYFG
+1137 
-1145 RIVNSTF
+1145 
-1152 INNTSVEDGAAFF
+1152 
-1165 TYSFYEDAVVDR
+1165 
-1177 CVFINNSAQYSVI
+1177 
-1190 YAYYMYD
+1190 
-1197 FHDSIFLDNVGDK
+1197 
-1210 LIGGRYAS
+1210 
-1218 SGTVGNN
+1218 
-1225 WYGNTYD
+1225 
-1232 DYNSQPV
+1232 
-1239 QMAVYNYNWLYL
+1239 
-1251 NIKFNETHA
+1251 
-1260 IVSLNNL
+1260 
-1267 YTKSSGS
+1267 
-1274 SSVYS
+1274 
-1279 NYNLPEITLNVN
+1279 
-1291 STTLN
+1291 
-1296 LETDTI
+1296 
-1302 TLDSKGKAIVPYALI
+1302 
-1317 GDEGALTVSYGGISF
+1317 
-1332 TKDRVLPEFGSLQ
+1332 
-1345 TLIDNAEENSIIELS
+1345 
-1360 QNYTYNAA
+1360 
-1368 DEITKGIII
+1368 
-1377 NKNIT
+1377 
-1382 IDGKGHT
+1382 
-1389 IDVKQMTRIF
+1389 
-1399 NVQALN
+1399 
-1405 VTFKNIIF
+1405 
-1413 VNGKSNL
+1413 
-1420 RYDDGGNHGGAIYYK
+1420 
-1435 LDNTEAVNFNV
+1435 
-1446 INCTFINN
+1446 
-1454 IADVDNYNMKYS
+1454 
-1466 GGAIYIKAN
+1466 
-1475 EGRYNIED
+1475 
-1483 CTFINNTAKD
+1483 
-1493 KGGAIYLN
+1493 
-1501 TKNAE
+1501 
-1506 ISLYNSTFMGNKA
+1506 
-1519 EHDGALYVET
+1519 
-1529 NATDVTIDKCLFR
+1529 
-1542 GNGATA
+1542 
-1548 TSSYSS
+1548 
-1554 NGNAIIWKSINDSG
+1554 
-1568 NSVLKNSIIIDN
+1568 
-1580 GYNKANTQYTFLLIS
+1580 
-1595 GNVNID
+1595 
-1601 GNWWG
+1601 
-1606 TTYQNHP
+1606 
-1613 ETFNSFFVNGATPNS
+1613 
-1628 WLFIKSEVF
+1628 
-1637 PEKLNFNET
+1637 
-1646 ATVKYVLYS
+1646 
-1655 HDGTQISEF
+1655 
-1664 DNTKLPYV
+1664 
-1672 EFDVICDKGE
+1672 
-1682 LNKDHVSLNEEF
+1682 
-1694 IYMPTQ
+1694 
-1700 PGNALIDIYCNSL
+1700 
-1713 PYETTI
+1713 
-1719 HGSYFGLK
+1719 
-1727 VDIPFVM
+1727 
-1734 YANQNNLNINKLI
+1734 
-1747 KTANNY
+1747 
-1753 YTHVTVTCNDS
+1753 
-1764 SILGIDQQSSN
+1764 
-1775 KYISAYTKGGTA
+1775 
-1787 KLTFSYD
+1787 
-1794 GYYSGYPDAE
+1794 
-1804 ELELVVNVFKVP
+1804 
-1816 LTINVT
+1816 
-1822 NIEGNEITLNVG
+1822 
-1834 DTLDLDIAFEIDPIH
+1834 
-1849 KGYAPAWMTLGF
+1849 
-1861 KCDSSIIS
+1861 
-1869 FTYDN
+1869 
-1874 GERPENG
+1874 
-1881 SYYPTGHIV
+1881 
-1890 TKIGGTTNLT
+1890 
-1900 LYSTS
+1900 
-1905 SKFAFENYTL
+1905 
-1915 KITVNKIPTEIT
+1915 
-1927 LDDDDSFKVDDT
+1927 
-1939 SKLNSTFL
+1939 
-1947 INGTPST
+1947 
-1954 VALIYESSD
+1954 
-1963 ENVINFTSS
+1963 
-1972 AGDFKA
+1972 
-1978 IGNGTA
+1978 
-1984 VLTVRFAG
+1984 
-1992 NSTHE
+1992 
-1997 NSSKTITVTVTKY
+1997 
-2010 ETTTSITS
+2010 
-2018 DKELSLKI
+2018 
-2026 DDESQITVD
+2026 
-2035 LTCEGVSLVGVINYA
+2035 
-2050 SSDESVAIVDSN
+2050 
-2062 GKITAV
+2062 
-2068 GEGSAIITAKYDGN
+2068 
-2082 YKYANSSDSLMVT
+2082 
-2095 VSKIDSSITINTDN
+2095 
-2109 PLEINVFDESQ
+2109 
-2120 IDAVLNHI
+2120 
-2128 GNLSYAS
+2128 
-2135 SNPEVVTVNQT
+2135 
-2146 TGRITAKAGGRANI
+2146 
-2160 TVSYSGDNKYEKAED
+2160 
-2175 VNLTVIVKK
+2175 
-2184 LPSHITVDGSIS
+2184 
-2196 VDVDANNNIVATID
+2196 
-2210 NDRTLRYVSANPS
+2210 
-2223 IVTVDENT
+2223 
-2231 GVITG
+2231 
-2236 VIGGTANVTVI
+2236 
-2247 FDEDGQYLADE
+2247 
-2258 ANVTVTV
+2258 
-2265 NKLQSTFT
+2265 
-2273 IENPLIEMDVY
+2273 
-2284 GNALIVAS
+2284 
-2292 SNNDGEI
+2292 
-2299 SYASCDV
+2299 
-2306 LIATVDGNNVTALKG
+2306 
-2321 GKVNITLSVAETDR
+2321 
-2335 YLSNATNITVTINK
+2335 
-2349 LQSTIVVT
+2349 
-2357 DAITVNVDERKSLD
+2357 
-2371 ATVDKNRQLRYLST
+2371 
-2385 NPNIVTVNSD
+2385 
-2395 GEITGVIGGT
+2395 
-2405 ANVTVIFDEDDQYL
+2405 
-2419 GSEVNV
+2419 
-2425 TVTVNKLQ
+2425 
-2433 STFTIENPIIEMDV
+2433 
-2447 YGNALIIAS
+2447 
-2456 SNNDGEITYVSCDAL
+2456 
-2471 IATVDGNK
+2471 
-2479 VTALKGG
+2479 
-2486 KVNVT
+2486 
-2491 VSVAETERYLA
+2491 
-2502 NETNVTIT
+2502 
-2510 VNKLQSTIA
+2510 
-2519 AVTSMSVDVDGTND
+2519 
-2533 IVASVDENRQLR
+2533 
-2545 FVSCNGSIV
+2545 
-2554 SVGELTGVVTG
+2554 
-2565 VIGGTANVTVIFDE
+2565 
-2579 DGQYLGSEVNVTVT
+2579 
-2593 VNKLHSTFTIDN
+2593 
-2605 PVIEMDVYG
+2605 
-2614 NALIIASSNNDGEI
+2614 
-2628 TYVSCDALIATVD
+2628 
-2641 GNKVTALKGGKVNV
+2641 
-2655 TVSVAETERY
+2655 
-2665 LANETN
+2665 
-2671 VTITV
+2671 
-2676 NKLQS
+2676 
-2681 TIAAVTSMSVDVDG
+2681 
-2695 TNDIVASV
+2695 
-2703 DENRQ
+2703 
-2708 LRFVSCNGSI
+2708 
-2718 VSVGELTGVVTGV
+2718 
-2731 IGGTANVTV
+2731 ANVTV

-4200 NLTYVSLDSAVAS
+4200 NLTYVSLDPAVAS
-4213 VEGNVVTGVAGGT
+4213 VDGNVVTGVSEGI
-4226 VKVSVSVAETDKY
+4226 VKIAVSVADVSVAETDKY

-4301 TGVAGGTVKVSVSV
+4301 TGVAGGTVKVRQMSQLLLTSFSLLSIL
-4315 AETDK
+4315 K
-4320 YLANEANV
+4320 V
-4328 TVVVNKL
+4328 TVWL
-4335 QSVINL
+4335 L
-4341 ESDSLVVDVDG
+4341 M
-4352 NVLINASTNSDAGLT
+4352 LT
-4367 YVSLDPAV
+4367 
-4375 AAVEGNVVTGISS
+4375 
-4388 GIVNVTLSV
+4388 
-4397 SETARYLAKD
+4397 
-4407 MNVTVTVNKAKSVIS
+4407 
-4422 ANNITVYVDE
+4422 
-4432 TKSIDAT
+4432 
-4439 LNVDGNLR
+4439 
-4447 YINNNPELV
+4447 
-4456 LIDETGVVKG
+4456 
-4466 LIGGTAKITIIFDE
+4466 
-4480 TDKYL
+4480 
-4485 GSEVNVTVTVNK
+4485 
-4497 LHSVIDLESDSLVVE
+4497 
-4512 VEGNVLINASTN
+4512 
-4524 SDAGLI
+4524 
-4530 YESLDE
+4530 
-4536 SVATVNLNNVTALI
+4536 
-4550 GGKVIVSV
+4550 
-4558 SVPESDRYLKNSVN
+4558 
-4572 VTVVVK
+4572 
-4578 KHDSII
+4578 
-4584 SIENDEIAVEVDG
+4584 
-4597 KQQIVASTNS
+4597 
-4607 DRPII
+4607 
-4612 FFTTSPI
+4612 
-4619 ISIGGTGMVTGV
+4619 
-4631 SNGTAEVI
+4631 
-4639 LNVAESDKYS
+4639 
-4649 ANTSVVIVKVNKVP
+4649 
-4663 TAISVNES
+4663 
-4671 ISVTVD
+4671 
-4677 DEINVNAAL
+4677 
-4686 NHEGQLSF
+4686 
-4694 TSLDESIA
+4694 
-4702 SVDAQGNIKAVK
+4702 
-4714 VGKTQIIVSFEENEK
+4714 
-4729 YLGNSIT
+4729 
-4736 VDVTVNKMDIPI
+4736 
-4748 NDTIS
+4748 
-4753 MDLQDASR
+4753 
-4761 TPTFSIDLPNA
+4761 
-4772 TGNFS
+4772 
-4777 VIVDGKEIGPVGLKE
+4777 
-4792 GKANITVP
+4792 
-4800 ELAYGSHNVTVVYSG
+4800 
-4815 DDKYGSI
+4815 
-4822 AQNTTVNITKPVLS
+4822 
-4836 ENKDIAMLYTANAEY
+4836 AM
-4851 KVHVTVEGKAI
+4851 
-4862 FGQIVTFKFNGKT
+4862 F
-4875 YDVKTDK
+4875 
-4882 NGYATFK
+4882 
-4889 LPTAKPKKAKYTITA
+4889 
-4904 TFHNVTVK
+4904 
-4912 NKVKV
+4912 
-4917 NSIIKA
+4917 
-4923 KNLKIKKS
+4923 
-4931 KRVVKI
+4931 
-4937 KVSLKKVNGKYL
+4937 
-4949 KGKQLKLKIKGK
+4949 
-4961 TLKAK
+4961 
-4966 TNKKGVAT
+4966 
-4974 FKLKKKVLKK
+4974 
-4984 LKAGKKY
+4984 
-4991 KYKVIYGKDVVTKKL
+4991 
-5006 KVKR
+5006 